1 MNLIWRTFHADRTAQ
16 THVEVRPQAKS
27 WRSGHFCDMHKL
39 ASAFPLTLLWGRGF
53 CFIPNEFN
61 LLPFSLLEGKRL
73 TVERHPAL
81 GTEVLLL
88 QTLGMGIP
96 PYTSYSPQDFTE
108 IPCYWSQRGLRFETR
123 LPVPA
128 AFIVVFKCCLGL
140 FVCLSFH
147 QKLTGMHTL

>member
-1 MNLIWRTFHADRTAQ
+1 MQ
-16 THVEVRPQAKS
+16 TGQHRPMSELDHKQRAEEVGISVTCINWP
-27 WRSGHFCDMHKL
+27 
-39 ASAFPLTLLWGRGF
+39 AFPPTLLWSRGF

-73 TVERHPAL
+73 TVECHPAL

-96 PYTSYSPQDFTE
+96 PYTSYPPQDFTE

-128 AFIVVFKCCLGL
+128 AFIVVCKCCLGL

-147 QKLTGMHTL
+147 QKLAGMHTL